1 MSEIKQSASA
11 SAEANAVKLSGNTVN
26 FNLSPSGAPDRFG
39 GLARIVRLANPAFYE
54 RREAEAREIRA
65 ESYIAVARRFREEFP
80 CMSER
85 RAVMEAMGYRMTN
98 EQADNVVEVLDE
110 AQGILD
116 SRGRKAEGLPPEARD
131 TIFEGSRGAYD
142 EDVRSLWARLVA
154 EEMSHPGVFSLRTLR
169 VLSSMD
175 ATDVRDFSTLCTCIV
190 RNERAKAYQDKV
202 HILLHSSHGD
212 RYLNGGA
219 FDYDRLSSLES
230 IGLLST
236 SVFDVKSL
244 NPRQT
249 LELSTASSVIVARND
264 HDEPWACSFHIKLT
278 RAGLELSTLCEWG
291 TCPNLDEFA
300 AIRVRECG
308 LTLLLGESAERET
321 RGEARW
327 HETSKGS

>member
-1 MSEIKQSASA
+1 MGGINQGASASA

-26 FNLSPSGAPDRFG
+26 FYLSPSGSPVKLGPFAS
-39 GLARIVRLANPAFYE
+39 IVRLVNPTFYE
-54 RREAEAREIRA
+54 RREAEARAIRA
-65 ESYIAVARRFREEFP
+65 ESYLAVANRFREEFP

-98 EQADNVVEVLDE
+98 EQADNVFEVLDE
-110 AQGILD
+110 AQSILD
-116 SRGRKAEGLPPEARD
+116 SRGREARGLPPEARD

-142 EDVRSLWARLVA
+142 EEVRSMWARLVA
-154 EEMSHPGVFSLRTLR
+154 EEASHPGVFSLRTLR

-190 RNERAKAYQDKV
+190 RNERGEDYRDKV
-202 HILLHSSHGD
+202 HVLLHSSRSG

-236 SVFDVKSL
+236 SVYDVKSL
-244 NPRQT
+244 NPGQT
-249 LELSTASSVIVARND
+249 
-264 HDEPWACSFHIKLT
+264 
-278 RAGLELSTLCEWG
+278 LELSTLCEWG

-308 LTLLLGESAERET
+308 LTLAEGGDQDERI
-321 RGEARW
+321 R
-327 HETSKGS
+327 

>member
-1 MSEIKQSASA
+1 MGEIKQSASA

-26 FNLSPSGAPDRFG
+26 FNLSPGGTSDRLG
-39 GLARIVRLANPAFYE
+39 PLASIVRLVSPAFYE
-54 RREAEAREIRA
+54 RREAEARAIRA
-65 ESYIAVARRFREEFP
+65 ESVIEAARRIYDEFP

-98 EQADNVVEVLDE
+98 EQADNVVEVLEE

-116 SRGRKAEGLPPEARD
+116 SRDREARGLLPEARD

-142 EDVRSLWARLVA
+142 KDVRSLWARLAA
-154 EEMSHPGVFSLRTLR
+154 EEASHPGVFSLRTLR

-175 ATDVRDFSTLCTCIV
+175 ATDVKDFSTLCTCIV
-190 RNERAKAYQDKV
+190 RNERAKTYRDKV
-202 HILLHSSHGD
+202 HILLHSSRSGRH
-212 RYLNGGA
+212 LNGGA
-219 FDYDRLSSLES
+219 FDYGRLSSLES

-236 SVFDVKSL
+236 SVFDVKNL
-244 NPRQT
+244 NHGQT

-264 HDEPWACSFHIKLT
+264 HDKPKACSFHISLT

-308 LTLLLGESAERET
+308 LTLIGT
-321 RGEARW
+321 YGND
-327 HETSKGS
+327 GSEG